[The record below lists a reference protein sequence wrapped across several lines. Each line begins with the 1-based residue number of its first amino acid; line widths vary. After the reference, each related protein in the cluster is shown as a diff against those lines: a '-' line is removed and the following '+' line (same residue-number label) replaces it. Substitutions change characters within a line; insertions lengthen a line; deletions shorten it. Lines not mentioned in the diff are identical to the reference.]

1 MRNTAPELV
10 AYETN
15 TSSIVRKHGMR
26 RLEQGQGILMLD
38 EVKIQVKITSL
49 VRFEEEQQIALTHT
63 AQSIT
68 ILS

>member
-1 MRNTAPELV
+1 
-10 AYETN
+10 
-15 TSSIVRKHGMR
+15 MR

-38 EVKIQVKITSL
+38 AVKIQVKITSL
-49 VRFEEEQQIALTHT
+49 VSFEVEQQIALTHT